1 MMSSSQK
8 KSGVKSTL
16 EFGPVIVFFIAYILF
31 ERYEISFNFN
41 GQNYEGFV
49 LATTIFIPLILFTT
63 FLSWKLTG
71 EVSKIQLF
79 TAILVVIFGG
89 MTILFNDDRFF
100 KMKPTLVYFLFGSI
114 LLVGLFRGK
123 SYLQAL
129 MGTMLPMDD
138 KGWMIISRRITGFF
152 FFLAL
157 LNEFVWRTFS
167 TEIWVYFKT
176 FGLSVALLVFL
187 ASQYPVLSK
196 YGHFES
202 DDEN

>member
-1 MMSSSQK
+1 MSSSQK
-8 KSGVKSTL
+8 NSGVKSTL
-16 EFGPVIVFFIAYILF
+16 EFGPVIVFFVAYILF
-31 ERYEISFNFN
+31 ERYEISFNFY
-41 GQNYEGFV
+41 GQNYQGFV

-114 LLVGLFRGK
+114 LLVGLLRGK

>member
-1 MMSSSQK
+1 M
-8 KSGVKSTL
+8 
-16 EFGPVIVFFIAYILF
+16 FD
-31 ERYEISFNFN
+31 RYEISLDFY

-79 TAILVVIFGG
+79 TAILVVVFGG

-114 LLVGLFRGK
+114 LLVGLFRRK
-123 SYLQAL
+123 SYLQSL
-129 MGTMLPMDD
+129 MGNRASHGPRRLDD
-138 KGWMIISRRITGFF
+138 NKSQNYWFF
-152 FFLAL
+152 FFLAV

-176 FGLSVALLVFL
+176 FGLSIALLIFL

-196 YGHFES
+196 YGDFDN
-202 DDEN
+202 DDKN

>member
-1 MMSSSQK
+1 MSSNQK
-8 KSGVKSTL
+8 NSGIKSTL
-16 EFGPVIVFFIAYILF
+16 EFGPVMVFFAAYILF
-31 ERYEISFNFN
+31 DRYEISFNFN

-79 TAILVVIFGG
+79 TATLVVFFGG

-100 KMKPTLVYFLFGSI
+100 KMKPSLVYFLFGAI

-123 SYLQAL
+123 SYLQSL
-129 MGTMLPMDD
+129 MGTVLPMDHE
-138 KGWMIISRRITGFF
+138 GWMIISRRITGFF
-152 FFLAL
+152 FFLAV

-167 TEIWVYFKT
+167 TEVWVYFKT
-176 FGLSVALLVFL
+176 FGLSVALLIFL
-187 ASQYPVLSK
+187 ASQYPVLAK
-196 YGHFES
+196 YGNFDN
-202 DDEN
+202 DDKN

>member
-1 MMSSSQK
+1 MSSNQK
-8 KSGVKSTL
+8 NSGIKSTL
-16 EFGPVIVFFIAYILF
+16 EFGPIIVFFAAYILF
-31 ERYEISFNFN
+31 DRYEISFNFY
-41 GQNYEGFV
+41 GQNYECFV

-79 TAILVVIFGG
+79 TAILVVVFGG

-100 KMKPTLVYFLFGSI
+100 KMKPTLVYFLFGAI

-123 SYLQAL
+123 SYLQLL
-129 MGTMLPMDD
+129 MGNMLPMDD

-152 FFLAL
+152 FFLAV

-167 TEIWVYFKT
+167 TEVWVYFKT

-187 ASQYPVLSK
+187 ASQYPILSK
-196 YGHFES
+196 YGDFDN
-202 DDEN
+202 DDKN

>member
-1 MMSSSQK
+1 MSSNQK
-8 KSGVKSTL
+8 NSGIKSTL
-16 EFGPVIVFFIAYILF
+16 EFGPVIIFFAAYILF
-31 ERYEISFNFN
+31 DRYEISFNFY

-49 LATTIFIPLILFTT
+49 LVTTIFIPLILFTT

-79 TAILVVIFGG
+79 TAILVVVFGG

-114 LLVGLFRGK
+114 LVVGLFRGK
-123 SYLQAL
+123 SYLQSL
-129 MGTMLPMDD
+129 IGNMLPMDD
-138 KGWMIISRRITGFF
+138 EGWMIISRRITGFF
-152 FFLAL
+152 FFLAV

-167 TEIWVYFKT
+167 TEVWVYFKT
-176 FGLSVALLVFL
+176 FGLSVALLIFL

-196 YGHFES
+196 YGDFDN
-202 DDEN
+202 DDKN

>member
-1 MMSSSQK
+1 MSSSQK
-8 KSGVKSTL
+8 NSGVKSTL
-16 EFGPVIVFFIAYILF
+16 EFGPVIVFFVAYILF
-31 ERYEISFNFN
+31 ERYEISFNFY
-41 GQNYEGFV
+41 GQNYQGFV

-114 LLVGLFRGK
+114 LLVGLFKGK

-129 MGTMLPMDD
+129 MGTMLPMED

-196 YGHFES
+196 YGHFDS

>member
-1 MMSSSQK
+1 
-8 KSGVKSTL
+8 
-16 EFGPVIVFFIAYILF
+16 
-31 ERYEISFNFN
+31 
-41 GQNYEGFV
+41 
-49 LATTIFIPLILFTT
+49 
-63 FLSWKLTG
+63 
-71 EVSKIQLF
+71 
-79 TAILVVIFGG
+79 
-89 MTILFNDDRFF
+89 
-100 KMKPTLVYFLFGSI
+100 MKPTLVYFLFGSI
-114 LLVGLFRGK
+114 LLVGLLRGK

-187 ASQYPVLSK
+187 ASQYPVLLK

>member
-1 MMSSSQK
+1 MSSSQK
-8 KSGVKSTL
+8 NSGVKSTL
-16 EFGPVIVFFIAYILF
+16 EFGPVIVFFVAYILF
-31 ERYEISFNFN
+31 ERYEISFNFY

-63 FLSWKLTG
+63 FLSWRLTG

-114 LLVGLFRGK
+114 LLVGLLRGK

-129 MGTMLPMDD
+129 MGTMFPMDD

-196 YGHFES
+196 YGHFDS

>member
-1 MMSSSQK
+1 MSSNQK
-8 KSGVKSTL
+8 NSGIKSTL
-16 EFGPVIVFFIAYILF
+16 EFGPVIVFFAAYILF
-31 ERYEISFNFN
+31 DRYEISLNFY

-79 TAILVVIFGG
+79 TAILVVVFGG

-100 KMKPTLVYFLFGSI
+100 KMKPTLVYFLFGAI

-123 SYLQAL
+123 SYLQPL
-129 MGTMLPMDD
+129 MGTVLPMDH

-152 FFLAL
+152 FFLAV

-167 TEIWVYFKT
+167 TEVWVYFKT
-176 FGLSVALLVFL
+176 FGLSVALLIFL

-196 YGHFES
+196 YGDFDN
-202 DDEN
+202 DDKD

>member
-1 MMSSSQK
+1 MSSSQK
-8 KSGVKSTL
+8 NSGVKSTL
-16 EFGPVIVFFIAYILF
+16 EFGPVIIFFVAYILF
-31 ERYEISFNFN
+31 ERYEISFNFY
-41 GQNYEGFV
+41 GQNYQGFV

-79 TAILVVIFGG
+79 TAVMVVIFGG

-114 LLVGLFRGK
+114 LLVGLLRGK

-129 MGTMLPMDD
+129 MGTMLPMED

-196 YGHFES
+196 YGHFDS

>member
-1 MMSSSQK
+1 MSSNQK
-8 KSGVKSTL
+8 NSGIKSTL
-16 EFGPVIVFFIAYILF
+16 EFGPVIVFFAAYILF
-31 ERYEISFNFN
+31 DRYEISLNFY

-79 TAILVVIFGG
+79 TAILVVVFGG

-114 LLVGLFRGK
+114 LLIGLFRKK
-123 SYLQAL
+123 SYLQLL
-129 MGTMLPMDD
+129 MGNVLPMAHE
-138 KGWMIISRRITGFF
+138 GWMIISRRITGFF
-152 FFLAL
+152 FFLAA

-167 TEIWVYFKT
+167 TEVWVYFKT
-176 FGLSVALLVFL
+176 FGLSVALLIFL

-196 YGHFES
+196 YGDFDN
-202 DDEN
+202 DDKN

>member
-1 MMSSSQK
+1 MSSNQK
-8 KSGVKSTL
+8 NSGIKSTL
-16 EFGPVIVFFIAYILF
+16 EFGPVIVFFAAYILF
-31 ERYEISFNFN
+31 DRYEISLDFY

-79 TAILVVIFGG
+79 TAILVVVFGG

-123 SYLQAL
+123 SYLKEKISKSY
-129 MGTMLPMDD
+129 TVPID
-138 KGWMIISRRITGFF
+138 KLSFNKASIDYIKEIKNRHRDVYMITG
-152 FFLAL
+152 
-157 LNEFVWRTFS
+157 S
-167 TEIWVYFKT
+167 HQ
-176 FGLSVALLVFL
+176 LLVKQIEFYTKNL
-187 ASQYPVLSK
+187 KYPEI
-196 YGHFES
+196 FT
-202 DDEN
+202 NPQI

>member
-1 MMSSSQK
+1 MSSNK
-8 KSGVKSTL
+8 KNSGIKSTL
-16 EFGPVIVFFIAYILF
+16 EFGPVIIFFAAYILF
-31 ERYEISFNFN
+31 DRYEISLNFY

-79 TAILVVIFGG
+79 TAILVVVFGG

-123 SYLQAL
+123 SYLQLL
-129 MGTMLPMDD
+129 MGNMLPMDD

-152 FFLAL
+152 FFLAV

-167 TEIWVYFKT
+167 TEVWVYFKT

-187 ASQYPVLSK
+187 ASQYPILSK
-196 YGHFES
+196 YGDFDN
-202 DDEN
+202 DDKN

>member
-1 MMSSSQK
+1 MSSNQK
-8 KSGVKSTL
+8 NSGIKSTL
-16 EFGPVIVFFIAYILF
+16 EFGPVIVFFAAYILF
-31 ERYEISFNFN
+31 DRYEISLDFY

-79 TAILVVIFGG
+79 TAILVVVFGG

-114 LLVGLFRGK
+114 LLVGLFRRK
-123 SYLQAL
+123 SYLQSL
-129 MGTMLPMDD
+129 MGTVLPMTHE
-138 KGWMIISRRITGFF
+138 GWMIISRRITGFF
-152 FFLAL
+152 FFLAI

-167 TEIWVYFKT
+167 TEVWVYFKT

-187 ASQYPVLSK
+187 ASQYRVFSK
-196 YGHFES
+196 YGDFDN
-202 DDEN
+202 DDKN

>member
-1 MMSSSQK
+1 MSSNQK
-8 KSGVKSTL
+8 NSNIKSTL
-16 EFGPVIVFFIAYILF
+16 EFGPVRVFFAAYILF
-31 ERYEISFNFN
+31 DRYEISLNFY

-114 LLVGLFRGK
+114 LLVGLLRGK

-202 DDEN
+202 DDDN

>member
-1 MMSSSQK
+1 MSSSQK
-8 KSGVKSTL
+8 NSGVKSTL
-16 EFGPVIVFFIAYILF
+16 EFGPVIVFFVAYILF

-114 LLVGLFRGK
+114 LLVGLLRGK

-187 ASQYPVLSK
+187 ASQYPVLLK
-196 YGHFES
+196 YGHFDS

>member
-1 MMSSSQK
+1 MSSNQK
-8 KSGVKSTL
+8 NSGIKSTL
-16 EFGPVIVFFIAYILF
+16 EFAPVIVFFAAYIF
-31 ERYEISFNFN
+31 FDRYEISFNFN

-114 LLVGLFRGK
+114 LLVGLLRGK

-202 DDEN
+202 DEEN

>member
-1 MMSSSQK
+1 MSSNQK
-8 KSGVKSTL
+8 NSGIKSTL
-16 EFGPVIVFFIAYILF
+16 EFGPVIIFFVAYILF
-31 ERYEISFNFN
+31 NRYEVSLNFY

-49 LATTIFIPLILFTT
+49 LATTIFIPLILLTT

-79 TAILVVIFGG
+79 TAILVVVFGG

-100 KMKPTLVYFLFGSI
+100 KMKPTLIYFLFGAI
-114 LLVGLFRGK
+114 LLIGLFKRK
-123 SYLQAL
+123 SYLQSL
-129 MGTMLPMDD
+129 MGTMLPMDEE
-138 KGWMIISRRITGFF
+138 GWMIISRRITGFF
-152 FFLAL
+152 FFLAV

-167 TEIWVYFKT
+167 TEVWVYFKT

-196 YGHFES
+196 YGDFDN
-202 DDEN
+202 DDKN

>member
-1 MMSSSQK
+1 MSSNK
-8 KSGVKSTL
+8 KNSGIKSTL
-16 EFGPVIVFFIAYILF
+16 EFGPVIIFFAAYILF
-31 ERYEISFNFN
+31 DRYEISLNFY

-79 TAILVVIFGG
+79 TAVLVVVFGG

-123 SYLQAL
+123 SYLQLL
-129 MGTMLPMDD
+129 MGNMLPMDD

-152 FFLAL
+152 FFLAV

-167 TEIWVYFKT
+167 TEVWVYFKT

-187 ASQYPVLSK
+187 ASQYPILSK
-196 YGHFES
+196 YGDFDN
-202 DDEN
+202 DDKN

>member
-1 MMSSSQK
+1 MSSNQK
-8 KSGVKSTL
+8 NSGVKSTL
-16 EFGPVIVFFIAYILF
+16 EFGPVIVFFVAYILF
-31 ERYEISFNFN
+31 ERYEISFNFY
-41 GQNYEGFV
+41 GQNYQGFV

-114 LLVGLFRGK
+114 LLVGLLRGK